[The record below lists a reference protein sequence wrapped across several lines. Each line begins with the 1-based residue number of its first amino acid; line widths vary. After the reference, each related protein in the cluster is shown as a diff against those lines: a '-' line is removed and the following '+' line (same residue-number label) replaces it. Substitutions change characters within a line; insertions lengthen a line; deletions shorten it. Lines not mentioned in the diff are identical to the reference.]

1 MPEHKKLRT
10 YAALFFWGTLFSYVL
25 AAPRMYSSALQGY
38 ADFSNFYGAGKIV
51 QNGQGHRL
59 YDLKLQTQVQSQ
71 FSQGARL
78 RNRAL
83 FYMRPPFEA
92 WLFLP
97 LSYLSY
103 ARAYRVWVAL
113 SVLLVGVTVAL
124 LRWRIP
130 EQPAIPWWI
139 HYPVFFSFCPIAYG
153 FATGQDHALI
163 LLLFALVM
171 IHLYEGK
178 DLRAGCFLGF
188 ALFKFQLVLPF
199 VLILVLVLKRKP
211 RTLAGFSMV
220 AAVLLGAGVSV
231 VGWEGMKDYPTY
243 LWRLNHVPAAAAIY
257 PSVMPSLRGLV
268 QGWGKSMPS
277 SLSLDLVTS
286 LLSLGLLVW
295 AAQQWKTTAPR
306 RSKVYSAGIATVFL
320 ATLLAG
326 YHAFGFDLSLL
337 FPVVLGAASMGLHCL
352 ELDATTRRML
362 LMGAAALM
370 FSPLYLLLLA
380 GARLNLMAVGL
391 LLLALGF
398 ARAIKIWRSWETI
411 AVHAHSG
418 AG

>member
-1 MPEHKKLRT
+1 M
-10 YAALFFWGTLFSYVL
+10 FFGGILLSYIL
-25 AAPRMYSSALQGY
+25 IAPRVYDSPEG
-38 ADFSNFYGAGKIV
+38 ADFSTFYTAGKIV
-51 QNGQGHRL
+51 QRGQGSQL
-59 YDLKLQTQVQSQ
+59 YDWKLQTRVQSE
-71 FSQGARL
+71 FSQVAAVRHL
-78 RNRAL
+78 AL
-83 FYMRPPFEA
+83 PYMRPPFDA
-92 WLFLP
+92 LLFLP
-97 LSYLSY
+97 LSYLPY
-103 ARAYRVWVAL
+103 LRAFQIWIAL
-113 SVLLVGVTVAL
+113 SVLLVGLAAAL

-130 EQPAIPWWI
+130 EFLAIPWWI
-139 HYPVFFSFCPIAYG
+139 YYPAVFSYCPIAHG
-153 FATGQDHALI
+153 FALGQDHALVFF
-163 LLLFALVM
+163 LFALVM
-171 IHLYEGK
+171 IFLREGK
-178 DLRAGCFLGF
+178 DFRAGCFLGL
-188 ALFKFQLVLPF
+188 ALIKFQLVLPF
-199 VLILVLVLKRKP
+199 IIVLLLKKQFRALGGF
-211 RTLAGFSMV
+211 LAV
-220 AAVLLGAGVSV
+220 AVLLSGVGTWVLGWQGA
-231 VGWEGMKDYPTY
+231 MAYPAY
-243 LWRLNHVPAAAAIY
+243 LWRLNQIRTAAGIY